1 MVAGSLSPSCFA
13 KRKVVQGWLVIL
25 FCSMLNKV
33 FYHPLPERMFSQG
46 SRNVLMLQSLNPGNK
61 LILREVCRCRT
72 FFHPHI
78 LNFQLVCK
86 M

>member
-1 MVAGSLSPSCFA
+1 MAAGSLSPSCFA
-13 KRKVVQGWLVIL
+13 KKKVVQGWLVIL

-33 FYHPLPERMFSQG
+33 FYHPLSERMLSQG
-46 SRNVLMLQSLNPGNK
+46 SRSVLMLQSLDPGNK

-72 FFHPHI
+72 SFHSHF